1 MLIAE
6 APRHA
11 LQEYRCGNERAN
23 EAGRTDEVENEER
36 SAPSIESGDTA
47 AEPLDGVARHSPF
60 GEGNSHCRQSLGLW
74 VSRTPVSVEN

>member
-1 MLIAE
+1 VLIAE

-23 EAGRTDEVENEER
+23 EDGRTDEVENEER

-47 AEPLDGVARHSPF
+47 AEPLDEFFIRYAA
-60 GEGNSHCRQSLGLW
+60 
-74 VSRTPVSVEN
+74 TT